1 MTEQTGRTGA
11 RSGDGPASYNDILMT
26 LSNTDVVV
34 RCEPEDPR
42 ARAGIERIGVG
53 KDSLELGR
61 AIGAGSTRFS
71 LAMSRDSC
79 WDGRMSSGVTSGR
92 TTWIKAVIEFRL

>member
-1 MTEQTGRTGA
+1 
-11 RSGDGPASYNDILMT
+11 MT

-71 LAMSRDSC
+71 LAMCPDSC
-79 WDGRMSSGVTSGR
+79 SDARMSLGLFSARAMLAT
-92 TTWIKAVIEFRL
+92 AVIESGL